1 MKVMSDLLVALKA
14 EIPVVEASKEG
25 LLSGGFISIENGMV
39 DFLSN
44 KECNDSCNS
53 GCNKGCNSS
62 CNTKCNTKC
71 NTGCNTGCNTS
82 CNSSCSKGTTGAFD
96 GMSMLF

>member
-1 MKVMSDLLVALKA
+1 MKVKSDLLVSLKA

-39 DFLSN
+39 DLLAN
-44 KECNDSCNS
+44 TDCNNGCNS
-53 GCNKGCNSS
+53 GCNDGCNSS

-71 NTGCNTGCNTS
+71 NNKCNTQCNTS
-82 CNSSCSKGTTGAFD
+82 CNSSCSKGVSSPFG